1 MKIKE
6 INGEKKKEDIICVF
20 LIIVVWFVDEMG

>member
-6 INGEKKKEDIICVF
+6 INGEKKEDIICVF